1 MNLFPLI
8 SLRNIPKYPFGASY
22 AQAEMLAEAI
32 MGKNP
37 TAMIQNDCVIAT
49 GNSLLKAFDKL
60 EMLEYSA
67 KALIEASIFGEVK
80 GIDSEAF
87 KELERAFNL
96 S

>member
-1 MNLFPLI
+1 
-8 SLRNIPKYPFGASY
+8 
-22 AQAEMLAEAI
+22 MLAEAI

-67 KALIEASIFGEVK
+67 KALLEASAFGEEPQ
-80 GIDSEAF
+80 GIDSESF
-87 KELERAFNL
+87 KEFERAFNL
-96 S
+96 